1 MVMKKGGLS
10 VSNETQIKPAE
21 VAKQIRCLLKELPEP
36 RADAARLDEL
46 RRVFTHLCDLG
57 ELAFT
62 TTTAKSGAKKNSV
75 AAKWFSFL
83 HNSHEA
89 FVSQLC
95 DRVKLGRHAS
105 VRCLWG
111 VIAGSPRTSY
121 HNQNHN
127 KGNNSQSSSS
137 PYRYV
142 NIELLEKWM
151 LATTLQESTE
161 MEKSMRHLIEAE
173 LLRPYRDVQH
183 YSLGVITKI
192 ATSVYNGDYDH
203 EIAKSNGNKC
213 IDDDDESNSG
223 NKTRVAGKL
232 LELLMMIPVLTSE
245 ENLEGSS
252 HFLFPPPSDAVL
264 DDNNNNAEENE
275 DETEEDD
282 DDEDSDNDSDNDD
295 SSSYNENSEN
305 EGSSLRPN
313 KRQKMVESTS
323 KFASQQVRLFR
334 REYRKA
340 WLAVLMLPLP
350 MTSLKRALNFLPKNV
365 LNYVSQPLRFAD
377 FFMQAYSDN
386 SPGII
391 GVLALEGLFLL
402 ITKYGLEY
410 SNFYAQLYKLVSAR
424 VMYAKYRARFFSLM
438 TKCLVLNAM
447 LPAHLVA
454 AFIKRLCRCA
464 LSGPPSGALFVL
476 ALVSNLLKKH
486 PECSCL
492 VQRKGD
498 KEREDSFLAD
508 EDDPVECRALQSSLW
523 ELAVLERHY
532 YPAVATLAKSIGR
545 AEEDKAPLYN
555 VEEFAAHTYGSLF
568 DQEKKKKNKTAL
580 AFKKPTSLFTEDDIF
595 SGCIQIGD
603 K

>member
-1 MVMKKGGLS
+1 MVMKKEGSS
-10 VSNETQIKPAE
+10 VSEETQIKPAE
-21 VAKQIRCLLKELPEP
+21 VAKQIRCLLKEVPEP

-46 RRVFTHLCDLG
+46 RRVFTHLCALG
-57 ELAFT
+57 ELTFT
-62 TTTAKSGAKKNSV
+62 TTTTKSSAKKNSV
-75 AAKWFSFL
+75 AAKWSSFL
-83 HNSHEA
+83 HSSYEA

-111 VIAGSPRTSY
+111 VIAGSPRTSC
-121 HNQNHN
+121 HKQNHN
-127 KGNNSQSSSS
+127 KGNNSRSSSS

-203 EIAKSNGNKC
+203 EISKSNGNKC

-232 LELLMMIPVLTSE
+232 LELLMMIPVLTSD

-252 HFLFPPPSDAVL
+252 HLLFPPPSDAVL
-264 DDNNNNAEENE
+264 EDNNNNAEESG
-275 DETEEDD
+275 DEIEDD

-295 SSSYNENSEN
+295 SSSYDENSEN

-386 SPGII
+386 SSGII

-402 ITKYGLEY
+402 ITKCK
-410 SNFYAQLYKLVSAR
+410 FCCCLYVYF
-424 VMYAKYRARFFSLM
+424 VCHNYVVVCTTVYM
-438 TKCLVLNAM
+438 TWI
-447 LPAHLVA
+447 
-454 AFIKRLCRCA
+454 FI
-464 LSGPPSGALFVL
+464 
-476 ALVSNLLKKH
+476 
-486 PECSCL
+486 
-492 VQRKGD
+492 
-498 KEREDSFLAD
+498 
-508 EDDPVECRALQSSLW
+508 
-523 ELAVLERHY
+523 
-532 YPAVATLAKSIGR
+532 
-545 AEEDKAPLYN
+545 
-555 VEEFAAHTYGSLF
+555 
-568 DQEKKKKNKTAL
+568 
-580 AFKKPTSLFTEDDIF
+580 
-595 SGCIQIGD
+595 
-603 K
+603 